1 MSIEKDVATEIASE
15 LASLQAEQGSATE
28 TEEAATEADSVEGEP
43 EASEELEEIEE
54 EEADDTLAE
63 PDAGVDAVRDLID
76 AGDLAG
82 AAKLLGLDPSVFKLN
97 NRQFKAA
104 RVTAQEAKRAA
115 AEASSKAALAES
127 AQKQAETLNAK
138 AEEIYGPVVAGRH
151 HYKQGDALK
160 ARAAVELLFGDS
172 FESIV
177 ANLAKGAKAMDPAQ
191 LEVLKLR
198 KELDTEKAAKA
209 TETAAAQAQVAEAAE
224 LAGISARL
232 KGTPLEALSDE
243 AAADIQKVIRAS
255 YNKALGKYT
264 KTLKEAYA
272 EVKTG
277 YTAKAA
283 KLATLGKPAAK
294 PPTKPEVRKPL
305 APTRV
310 AAPAKGLT
318 MEQEFAMELKAA
330 KAATAAADRKA
341 RRAR

>member
-15 LASLQAEQGSATE
+15 LASLQAEQGPE

-54 EEADDTLAE
+54 DEADNTLAE
-63 PDAGVDAVRDLID
+63 PNAGVDEVRDLID

-104 RVTAQEAKRAA
+104 RVTAKEAKTAA

-127 AQKQAETLNAK
+127 AQRQAETLNAK
-138 AEEIYGPVVAGRH
+138 AEEIYGPVVAGKH
-151 HYKQGDALK
+151 HYKQGDVLK
-160 ARAAVELLFGDS
+160 ARAAMELMFEDS
-172 FESIV
+172 FENIV
-177 ANLAKGAKAMDPAQ
+177 ANMAKGAKAMDPAQ

-198 KELDTEKAAKA
+198 KELADEKARKDA
-209 TETAAAQAQVAEAAE
+209 ETATQTAAQAEATE
-224 LAGISARL
+224 LAGIAAKL

-243 AAADIQKVIRAS
+243 AAADIQRVIRAS
-255 YNKALGKYT
+255 YNKGLNKYT

-272 EVKTG
+272 EVKAG

-283 KLATLGKPAAK
+283 KLATLGKPGVKPAA
-294 PPTKPEVRKPL
+294 KPEVRKQL
-305 APTRV
+305 TAPRV

-330 KAATAAADRKA
+330 KAATAAGERRA

>member
-28 TEEAATEADSVEGEP
+28 EAAPEADSVEGEP
-43 EASEELEEIEE
+43 EASEELEETEDS
-54 EEADDTLAE
+54 EADEPLAE

-104 RVTAQEAKRAA
+104 RVTAKEAKTAA
-115 AEASSKAALAES
+115 AEASAKAALAES

-138 AEEIYGPVVAGRH
+138 AEEIYGPVVAGKH
-151 HYKQGDALK
+151 HYRQGDVLK
-160 ARAAVELLFGDS
+160 ARAAMELM
-172 FESIV
+172 FEDTFENIV
-177 ANLAKGAKAMDPAQ
+177 ANMAKGAKAIDPAQ

-198 KELDTEKAAKA
+198 RELDAERAAKA
-209 TETAAAQAQVAEAAE
+209 TETAAATEAQAQATE
-224 LAGISARL
+224 LAGIAAKL

-255 YNKALGKYT
+255 YNKALGRYT

-283 KLATLGKPAAK
+283 KLAALGKPAAK
-294 PPTKPEVRKPL
+294 PATKPEVRKPL
-305 APTRV
+305 VAPR
-310 AAPAKGLT
+310 APAKAAGLT

-330 KAATAAADRKA
+330 KAATAAADRRA